1 MTTPTFTPAAAVCS
15 AILMLTSCQQTDVE
29 APTVCTSEDTA
40 NSVLVDEIE
49 AEAGTTITIEDT
61 FCDNEALSEV
71 RWDIHNAADHA
82 HEEGEEEEGLILH
95 SGTDWEVLELQ
106 ALDGT
111 SATATITLDIPLTS
125 RGVWDVVVSLV
136 DAEGNAASDV
146 VTQLHIE
153 NDHLPAF
160 TLTAVD
166 GADPNGWEAEP
177 AWSTGTSVAISGSV
191 ADSDGVATASLE
203 LVEEATETVLWEME
217 LATGDAMEVV
227 FDVEVNV
234 PAGVNGECHF
244 ELKATDALGHA
255 METGFHVEVE

>member
-1 MTTPTFTPAAAVCS
+1 MTTIKFTPAAAFGA
-15 AILMLTSCQQTDVE
+15 AILMLTSCHETDVE

-49 AEAGTTITIEDT
+49 ADAGTTLTIEDT
-61 FCDNEALSEV
+61 FCDNEGLSEV

-95 SGTDWEVLELQ
+95 SGTDWEFLELQ
-106 ALDGT
+106 SLDGQ
-111 SATATITLDIPLTS
+111 SATAAITLDIPLTS

-136 DAEGNAASDV
+136 DAEGNAAEDV

-160 TLTAVD
+160 TLTTVN
-166 GADPNGWEAEP
+166 GTDPNGWDGEP
-177 AWSTGTSVAISGSV
+177 VWAPGSSVAVSGSV

-203 LVEEATETVLWEME
+203 LVEEASETVLWEMD

-227 FDVEVNV
+227 FDVQVDV
-234 PAGVNGECHF
+234 PASVSGECHF
-244 ELKATDALGHA
+244 EMKATDTLGNA